1 MEGNVNFFES
11 SKMKI
16 IFYFI
21 FVLPSTLLFY
31 GCELLCQAGTGTC
44 GMSSEERYKLLHP
57 KAYGEYFVK
66 LGASREEWQR
76 DWVACGGWP
85 NGQFSGG
92 APQGAYTNEILA
104 AWRQKAKNLDDCMQ
118 SKGYEHLEGYEYGKS
133 NSK

>member
-1 MEGNVNFFES
+1 
-11 SKMKI
+11 
-16 IFYFI
+16 
-21 FVLPSTLLFY
+21 
-31 GCELLCQAGTGTC
+31 
-44 GMSSEERYKLLHP
+44 MSSEERYKLLHP